1 MGGEV
6 MESSYD
12 AELAFLGADGS
23 LRGPSLRGCRVNFG
37 SLLRVAGGY
46 PAEVEEAGQKNFLYL
61 LTISSVF
68 KRNFRT
74 AELTRKLTL
83 VPASRPAEP
92 AETARFFFALRREM
106 DVRPARTPLGPAARS
121 QCRAGA
127 FLHAAQFP
135 RTACG
140 GFAWPSRKTRQG
152 IA

>member
-83 VPASRPAEP
+83 VPASRPGASGDSKVLLCSP
-92 AETARFFFALRREM
+92 ARDGRAPGSHAAGTSGEIAMSSGCIPARSAVPAHGLRRLRVAFEK
-106 DVRPARTPLGPAARS
+106 D
-121 QCRAGA
+121 QAGD
-127 FLHAAQFP
+127 
-135 RTACG
+135 R
-140 GFAWPSRKTRQG
+140 
-152 IA
+152 